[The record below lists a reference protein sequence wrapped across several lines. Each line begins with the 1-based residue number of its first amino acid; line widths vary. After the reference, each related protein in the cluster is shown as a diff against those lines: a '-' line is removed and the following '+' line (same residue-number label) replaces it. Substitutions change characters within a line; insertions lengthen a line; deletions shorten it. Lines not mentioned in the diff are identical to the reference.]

1 MATDQ
6 KKYTES
12 EAVKKARENYESQ
25 GAYTSQWKS
34 QIDDTVSGI
43 LNRPKFSYDVNA
55 DALYG
60 QYKDRYVNLGQQAMA
75 DTMGQ
80 AAKLTGGYGNSNA
93 QMVGQQAYQG
103 YLQALTDKIPELA
116 QLAYQRYT
124 QEGQDLYQKYGML
137 SGQEQADY
145 NRWNDERNFR
155 YNAYNTERG
164 FDYGQYRD
172 TVGDSQW
179 QSQFDED
186 ARRYN
191 QEWERKYGQSG
202 RSGGG
207 SGGGGGRS
215 SGGSPGN
222 NTYKNMQKEFSKGG
236 YSASDI
242 NGAIAYQK
250 DKGNISKNQAD
261 ALRRD
266 YYKPQVNKEVSEKS
280 SKNDNS
286 AYWTRN
292 K

>member
-12 EAVKKARENYESQ
+12 EAVKNARKNYESQ

-145 NRWNDERNFR
+145 NRWNDERNYR

-191 QEWERKYGQSG
+191 QEWERKYGKSG
-202 RSGGG
+202 SSGGSG
-207 SGGGGGRS
+207 SSGSSGSSGGGGEIGEGKGYYPAKTLVENAPNEETQRKVINDAAAK
-215 SGGSPGN
+215 GYIN
-222 NTYKNMQKEFSKGG
+222 QKE
-236 YSASDI
+236 
-242 NGAIAYQK
+242 K
-250 DKGNISKNQAD
+250 DDLNK
-261 ALRRD
+261 
-266 YYKPQVNKEVSEKS
+266 QVRQFAWKKI
-280 SKNDNS
+280 
-286 AYWTRN
+286 R
-292 K
+292 

>member
-1 MATDQ
+1 
-6 KKYTES
+6 
-12 EAVKKARENYESQ
+12 
-25 GAYTSQWKS
+25 
-34 QIDDTVSGI
+34 
-43 LNRPKFSYDVNA
+43 
-55 DALYG
+55 
-60 QYKDRYVNLGQQAMA
+60 MA

-145 NRWNDERNFR
+145 NRWNDERNYR

-191 QEWERKYGQSG
+191 QEWERKYGKSG
-202 RSGGG
+202 SSGGG
-207 SGGGGGRS
+207 SGGGGGSS
-215 SGGSPGN
+215 SGSSSNG
-222 NTYKNMQKEFSKGG
+222 QSKG
-236 YSASDI
+236 YKDAEYLVNNAATKESQEKVIQNAYDNNLI
-242 NGAIAYQK
+242 NRKEAETLIRK
-250 DKGNISKNQAD
+250 VGNTK
-261 ALRRD
+261 
-266 YYKPQVNKEVSEKS
+266 YTKE
-280 SKNDNS
+280 
-286 AYWTRN
+286 
-292 K
+292 